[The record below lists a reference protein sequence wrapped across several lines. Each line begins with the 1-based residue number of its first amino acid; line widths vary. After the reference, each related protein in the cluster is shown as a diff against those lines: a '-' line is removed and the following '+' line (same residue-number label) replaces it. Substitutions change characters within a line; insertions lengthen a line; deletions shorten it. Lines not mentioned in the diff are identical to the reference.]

1 MVNGLTPNYKLK
13 RYLFSRGITD
23 NRTINATLTEAIK
36 YQRNLDK
43 PIKERETINSTLLD
57 SKTKTWISKN
67 IPNLKNSSN
76 MLKIIDRLKPYT
88 RLVRGGSFSI
98 GTNKKSIVFV
108 PNNTMGTEDIHPS
121 MRTYLTD
128 KLFNDDNDNRLY
140 VSISKLKD
148 LIQSGTYTKELNEL
162 FNQIKSRLPFEI
174 SVLTVSNKQEFMVRL
189 NEFVDQYESSADNKS
204 RAQVLSTLTEEGS
217 IEKLKKNWE
226 SVKRIIRKNIP
237 IGKVPTNETVDA
249 IYEDLKQGYK
259 IENLGKL
266 FLEGSDFENQLEE
279 KVSNSSTSKTYGW
292 WIRRVMIRKRGLK
305 SLLEVEEEDREYSLN
320 QEDDSFFDKK
330 PVDSVDRS
338 PKKPKMVKYIVYD
351 FVNTSDDKV
360 TIVTRDYGGGT
371 LKPNKIE
378 AILNN
383 NYQGDSP
390 YSLEKTDKIN
400 QSQYKKLNKKAVDD
414 SKKFK
419 EIATKL
425 VDRYL
430 RRTDD
435 NEIYFDA
442 EMFGEQ
448 LDRPVSYYFDATM
461 FDDTT
466 EAEERL
472 RRFVREDVIEW
483 TSKPIIRNIK
493 QFSSP
498 MYSGEKLEVPYQ
510 VKGMNIGSKEEIVGW
525 IKEKRLVHGGQ
536 FDSNVEL
543 DPELFKMEVSEL
555 PEDDRRRIKT
565 FLQDAE
571 PTEFFGEEYLK
582 LTKLIN
588 TLGDIVDSSEEGQL
602 EGLDEENLKLIKKLA
617 HLRKRYEN
625 LYQDIYGMVY
635 GEEE

>member
-1 MVNGLTPNYKLK
+1 
-13 RYLFSRGITD
+13 
-23 NRTINATLTEAIK
+23 
-36 YQRNLDK
+36 
-43 PIKERETINSTLLD
+43 
-57 SKTKTWISKN
+57 
-67 IPNLKNSSN
+67 
-76 MLKIIDRLKPYT
+76 RLKPYT

>member
-43 PIKERETINSTLLD
+43 PVKERETINSNLLD

-76 MLKIIDRLKPYT
+76 ILKIIDRLKPYT
-88 RLVRGGSFSI
+88 RLVRGGSFLI
-98 GTNKKSIVFV
+98 GTNKKSTVFV
-108 PNNTMGTEDIHPS
+108 PNNTDGTEDIHPS

-128 KLFNDDNDNRLY
+128 KLFNADNDNRLY

-174 SVLTVSNKQEFMVRL
+174 SVLTVSNKQEFMVKL
-189 NEFVDQYESSADNKS
+189 NEFVEQYDASVDNKG
-204 RAQVLSTLTEEGS
+204 RKQVLNTLTDEGS

-279 KVSNSSTSKTYGW
+279 RVSNSSTSKTYGW
-292 WIRRVMIRKRGLK
+292 WIRRVMIRKKGLK

-330 PVDSVDRS
+330 PEITDTRQRVQELATPKFNGKRFVFTNPNGDDVIYYSSGQITSELVARGLPNSYKLDREETIDDVVEFQKLARADR
-338 PKKPKMVKYIVYD
+338 KKHERAKQRFENKYISPPPEVNLDEFYSSLD
-351 FVNTSDDKV
+351 AVAEQLRRKQTRGKKLTDRDRRGKAVSPRLQTEYIPGDKGPAGRAGKNQFVN
-360 TIVTRDYGGGT
+360 
-371 LKPNKIE
+371 P
-378 AILNN
+378 
-383 NYQGDSP
+383 
-390 YSLEKTDKIN
+390 
-400 QSQYKKLNKKAVDD
+400 
-414 SKKFK
+414 SKF
-419 EIATKL
+419 
-425 VDRYL
+425 
-430 RRTDD
+430 
-435 NEIYFDA
+435 YFH
-442 EMFGEQ
+442 
-448 LDRPVSYYFDATM
+448 P
-461 FDDTT
+461 
-466 EAEERL
+466 
-472 RRFVREDVIEW
+472 
-483 TSKPIIRNIK
+483 
-493 QFSSP
+493 
-498 MYSGEKLEVPYQ
+498 
-510 VKGMNIGSKEEIVGW
+510 
-525 IKEKRLVHGGQ
+525 

>member
-43 PIKERETINSTLLD
+43 PVKERETINSNLLD

-76 MLKIIDRLKPYT
+76 ILKIIDRLKPYT
-88 RLVRGGSFSI
+88 RLVRGGSFLI
-98 GTNKKSIVFV
+98 GTNKKSTVFV
-108 PNNTMGTEDIHPS
+108 PNNTDGTEDIHPS

-128 KLFNDDNDNRLY
+128 KLFNADNDNRLY

-174 SVLTVSNKQEFMVRL
+174 SVLTVSNKQEFMVKL
-189 NEFVDQYESSADNKS
+189 NEFVEQYDASVDNKG
-204 RAQVLSTLTEEGS
+204 RKQVLNTLTDEGS

-292 WIRRVMIRKRGLK
+292 WIRRVMIRKKGLK
-305 SLLEVEEEDREYSLN
+305 SLLEVSEEDREYSLN
-320 QEDDSFFDKK
+320 QEDDSLFDKK
-330 PVDSVDRS
+330 PDDSVDRS
-338 PKKPKMVKYIVYD
+338 PQKPKINNYILYI
-351 FVNTSDDKV
+351 FKNTNEERV
-360 TIVTRDYGGGT
+360 RIVTRDYGGGT
-371 LKPNKIE
+371 LKPNKIQS
-378 AILNN
+378 ILDK

-390 YSLEKTDKIN
+390 YSLEKTTKL
-400 QSQYKKLNKKAVDD
+400 SEEAYKKLGEKVINE
-414 SKKFK
+414 SEKFK

-472 RRFVREDVIEW
+472 RRYVREDVIEW

>member
-13 RYLFSRGITD
+13 RYLFSRGIND

-43 PIKERETINSTLLD
+43 PVKERETINSNLLD

-76 MLKIIDRLKPYT
+76 ILKIIDRLKPYT
-88 RLVRGGSFSI
+88 SLVRGGSFSI
-98 GTNKKSIVFV
+98 GTNRKSVVFV
-108 PNNTMGTEDIHPS
+108 PNNTDGTEDIHPS

-128 KLFNDDNDNRLY
+128 KLFNADNDNRLY
-140 VSISKLKD
+140 VSISKLKN
-148 LIQSGTYTKELNEL
+148 LIQSGAYTKELNEL

-174 SVLTVSNKQEFMVRL
+174 SVLTVSNKQEFMVKL
-189 NEFVDQYESSADNKS
+189 NEFVEQYDASVDNKG
-204 RAQVLSTLTEEGS
+204 RKQVLNTLTDEGS

-292 WIRRVMIRKRGLK
+292 WIRRVMVRKKGLK
-305 SLLEVEEEDREYSLN
+305 SLLEVEEEDREYSL
-320 QEDDSFFDKK
+320 
-330 PVDSVDRS
+330 
-338 PKKPKMVKYIVYD
+338 
-351 FVNTSDDKV
+351 T
-360 TIVTRDYGGGT
+360 
-371 LKPNKIE
+371 
-378 AILNN
+378 
-383 NYQGDSP
+383 
-390 YSLEKTDKIN
+390 
-400 QSQYKKLNKKAVDD
+400 
-414 SKKFK
+414 
-419 EIATKL
+419 
-425 VDRYL
+425 
-430 RRTDD
+430 
-435 NEIYFDA
+435 
-442 EMFGEQ
+442 
-448 LDRPVSYYFDATM
+448 
-461 FDDTT
+461 
-466 EAEERL
+466 
-472 RRFVREDVIEW
+472 
-483 TSKPIIRNIK
+483 
-493 QFSSP
+493 
-498 MYSGEKLEVPYQ
+498 
-510 VKGMNIGSKEEIVGW
+510 
-525 IKEKRLVHGGQ
+525 
-536 FDSNVEL
+536 
-543 DPELFKMEVSEL
+543 PELFKMEVSEL

>member
-13 RYLFSRGITD
+13 RYLFSRGIND
-23 NRTINATLTEAIK
+23 NRTINATLAEAIK

-43 PIKERETINSTLLD
+43 PMKERETINSTLLD

-67 IPNLKNSSN
+67 IPNLKNTSN
-76 MLKIIDRLKPYT
+76 ILKLIDRLKPYT

-108 PNNTMGTEDIHPS
+108 PNNTIGTEDIHPS

-128 KLFNDDNDNRLY
+128 KLFNADNDNRLY

-148 LIQSGTYTKELNEL
+148 LIQSGAYTKELNEL

-189 NEFVDQYESSADNKS
+189 NEFVDQYESSTDNKG
-204 RAQVLSTLTEEGS
+204 RAQVLNTLTEEGS

-292 WIRRVMIRKRGLK
+292 WIRRVMVRKKGLK
-305 SLLEVEEEDREYSLN
+305 SLLEVSEEDREYSLN

-330 PVDSVDRS
+330 PDDSVDRS
-338 PKKPKMVKYIVYD
+338 PQKPKIDNYILYI
-351 FVNTSDDKV
+351 FRNTKGEKV
-360 TIVTRDYGGGT
+360 RVVTRDYGGGT
-371 LKPNKIE
+371 LKPNKIQS
-378 AILNN
+378 ILDK
-383 NYQGDSP
+383 NYQGESP
-390 YSLEKTDKIN
+390 YSLEKTAKL
-400 QSQYKKLNKKAVDD
+400 SEEAYKKLGEKVINE
-414 SKKFK
+414 SEKFK

-430 RRTDD
+430 RTTDD

-448 LDRPVSYYFDATM
+448 LDKPVSYYFDGSM
-461 FDDTT
+461 FNDTT

-472 RRFVREDVIEW
+472 RRYVRKDVIEW
-483 TSKPIIRNIK
+483 TSKPIIRNIN

-498 MYSGEKLEVPYQ
+498 IYSGEKLEVNPLVAG
-510 VKGMNIGSKEEIVGW
+510 VKIGSKEEIIGW
-525 IKEKRLVHGGQ
+525 INKKRLVHGGQ